1 MVSIVAPSSA
11 LEPSPLNTRADYMN
25 PNYFVPNYLENKK
38 LEKELKIKNRNK
50 EASRFLEG
58 DFIEG
63 EDLEE
68 AWTKFDLAKSKTLTA
83 KQQKWKDKYPSGV
96 LTQIT
101 LPSTQE
107 TKLIFK
113 KTPQDQFRFVDI
125 GWNVPEIAGA
135 AVSGE
140 TVGGMG
146 GSLLGPFGTVGGTF
160 LGSLAETGVEKFIRG
175 YDVPGLGSEVKE
187 ALTEGAIA
195 GAFDLA
201 TRGALKI
208 FKTISRG
215 GITKA
220 LDTAKFSDDIA
231 QFAEEQTLKPLV
243 IGQVAKRPIVYSLYS
258 QVGGTSPIV
267 QDVTEAQLKSLRA
280 NFGKIAKDF
289 DASQF
294 SATELR
300 ALLKMQQDDL
310 LKQTIKNFKGGT
322 LDESFEKS
330 NQALTKGIERWK
342 INSRNMRD
350 DLYADAFK
358 VTDDFSFDLQPLQ
371 QKAIDINR
379 QIKMLEKQEFVEQVK
394 GFKIGDTGVE
404 EKVVSQ
410 IPSKRKLTD
419 VQDIPKEIKD
429 FIQKIGK
436 LDPTVSKIQFKGQV
450 FRPFEQMKA
459 LRTKLYYLQQEEG
472 HTGRLANE
480 LYNSLKQV
488 MDNPI
493 TGSDEA
499 LRAYKD
505 AAAYNLYRET
515 TLKIPIVAKALKTE
529 TPEDVVRLYFS
540 NTQPAEVKLIK
551 ELVKPEEFTT
561 LKNAYTFNMM
571 NDSSSLNKFVKNI
584 KLNEKTTNLIYNPDE
599 IKALTKYQHQISK
612 LNKSELA
619 KSVSKDVTNFD
630 RFVMLSQEGPEV
642 LEKAIQAAG
651 GKNSKFVQSLK
662 AGAYKK
668 ILDDATIT
676 DPKAGLEYLDTQKV
690 YAGLNDLY
698 NNKNLMKFVFNKADL
713 AKLENFGL
721 YTILV
726 NRGQD
731 VGGQIQVGA
740 LASKIGSPLRPTKV
754 VGALIKLKQNDFIAK
769 LLSQPYKKTLNYKQ
783 SPNWAKNKILQLAI
797 LTQSMNKQL
806 DDERKKRVLIHPTLK
821 RAINE

>member
-146 GSLLGPFGTVGGTF
+146 GSVFGPFGTVGGTF
-160 LGSLAETGVEKFIRG
+160 LGSLAETGVEKLRG
-175 YDVPGLGSEVKE
+175 YDVPGPGSEVKE

-195 GAFDLA
+195 GVFDVA

-294 SATELR
+294 SETELR

-379 QIKMLEKQEFVEQVK
+379 QIKMLEKQKFVEQVK

-429 FIQKIGK
+429 FIQIIGK

-459 LRTKLYYLQQEEG
+459 LRTKLYDLQQEGG
-472 HTGRLANE
+472 HIGRLANE
-480 LYNSLKQV
+480 LYDSLKQV

-690 YAGLNDLY
+690 YAGLDALY
-698 NNKNLMKFVFNKADL
+698 TNKNLMKFVFNKADL

-740 LASKIGSPLRPTKV
+740 LASKIGSPLRPVKLA
-754 VGALIKLKQNDFIAK
+754 GALVKLKQNDFIAK

>member
-68 AWTKFDLAKSKTLTA
+68 SWTKFDLAKSKTLTA
-83 KQQKWKDKYPSGV
+83 KQQKWKEKYYPSGV
-96 LTQIT
+96 LTQMT
-101 LPSTQE
+101 LPLTKE

-113 KTPQDQFRFVDI
+113 KTPQDKFRFVDI
-125 GWNVPEIAGA
+125 GWNLPEIAGA

-140 TVGGMG
+140 TVGGMV
-146 GSLLGPFGTVGGTF
+146 GSVLGPLGTVGGTII
-160 LGSLAETGVEKFIRG
+160 GSLAETGVEKIRG
-175 YDVPGLGSEVKE
+175 YDVPGPGSEVKE

-195 GAFDLA
+195 GVFDVA
-201 TRGALKI
+201 TRGALKV

-215 GITKA
+215 GIAKS
-220 LDTAKFSDDIA
+220 LDTASFSGDIA
-231 QFAEEQTLKPLV
+231 KFAEEQTLKPLV

-267 QDVTEAQLKSLRA
+267 QDITEAQLKSLRA

-289 DASQF
+289 DASKF
-294 SATELR
+294 SETELR
-300 ALLKMQQDDL
+300 VLLKMQQDDL
-310 LKQTIKNFKGGT
+310 LNQTIKNFKGGT
-322 LDESFEKS
+322 LVESFEKS

-342 INSRNMRD
+342 INSRIMRD

-358 VTDDFSFDLQPLQ
+358 VTDDFSFDLRPLQ
-371 QKAIDINR
+371 QKAIEINR
-379 QIKMLEKQEFVEQVK
+379 PIKMLEKQKFVEQVK

-404 EKVVSQ
+404 EKVVGQ
-410 IPSKRKLTD
+410 IPLKRKLID
-419 VQDIPKEIKD
+419 VQDIPQEIKD
-429 FIQKIGK
+429 MVQTLGK
-436 LDPTVSKIQFKGQV
+436 LDSTVSKIQFQGQV

-459 LRTKLYYLQQEEG
+459 LRTDLYYLQQEKG
-472 HTGRLANE
+472 NTGRLANE

-499 LRAYKD
+499 LRVYKD

-515 TLKIPIVAKALKTE
+515 TLKIPIVAKVLKTE

-551 ELVKPEEFTT
+551 ELIKPEEFTT

-612 LNKSELA
+612 LNESQLA
-619 KSVSKDVTNFD
+619 ISVSKDVTNFD

-690 YAGLNDLY
+690 YAGLDALY
-698 NNKNLMKFVFNKADL
+698 TNKNLMKFVFNKADL

-740 LASKIGSPLRPTKV
+740 LASKIGSPLRPVKLA
-754 VGALIKLKQNDFIAK
+754 GALVKLKQNDFIAK

-783 SPNWAKNKILQLAI
+783 SPNWAKNKILQLSI
-797 LTQSMNKQL
+797 MVNSMIRQL

-821 RAINE
+821 KGINE